1 MWVTTAEKP
10 DPGFCVAWGDH
21 STWLV
26 VSWPTETTLRISST
40 SHPENIPAKVAVES
54 RTFIA
59 DGAQVDIV
67 LDSNVV
73 ERKPR

>member
-1 MWVTTAEKP
+1 
-10 DPGFCVAWGDH
+10 
-21 STWLV
+21 V

-40 SHPENIPAKVAVES
+40 SHPENIPAKVVVES